1 MKCTVDCSILISKQT
16 NFSKPIRSSDLET
29 VKMFKKKNLPRRTFS
44 VGILSLT
51 AFVGNLLLEILFQ
64 DATNAHNPQDHVVT
78 LPVSQSFPVR

>member
-16 NFSKPIRSSDLET
+16 NFSKPIWSSDLEKT
-29 VKMFKKKNLPRRTFS
+29 VKMFKKYLPRRTFS

-64 DATNAHNPQDHVVT
+64 DATNAHNPQDHVVI
-78 LPVSQSFPVR
+78 LPVSQSFPN